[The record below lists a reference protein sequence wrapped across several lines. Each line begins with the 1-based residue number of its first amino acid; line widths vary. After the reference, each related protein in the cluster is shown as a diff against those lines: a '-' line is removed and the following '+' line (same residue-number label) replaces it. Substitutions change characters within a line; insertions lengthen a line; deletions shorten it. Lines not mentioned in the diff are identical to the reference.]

1 MKNRILVEQWLS
13 RAQSNLDR
21 ARAGKVRDTIL
32 YEDLCF
38 DCQQAA
44 EKSLK
49 AMLVAYDKES
59 PHTHII
65 AHLLETLEQSGL
77 EIPEDVKSSSDLTE
91 YAVHTRYPGLYEPVT
106 AKEFREALAV
116 AEHVHE
122 WVVANIN
129 IPASRKSKNNP

>member
-1 MKNRILVEQWLS
+1 MKNRTLVEQWLS

-21 ARAGKVRDTIL
+21 ARAGKIRDTIL
-32 YEDLCF
+32 FEDLCF

-49 AMLVAYDKES
+49 ALLVATDKES

-65 AHLLETLEQSGL
+65 AHLLETLEQGGL

-91 YAVHTRYPGLYEPVT
+91 YAVHTRYPGPVRT
-106 AKEFREALAV
+106 GDCKRVPGSPGGCRAC
-116 AEHVHE
+116 
-122 WVVANIN
+122 
-129 IPASRKSKNNP
+129 P

>member
-1 MKNRILVEQWLS
+1 MKNRTLVEQWLS
-13 RAQSNLDR
+13 RALSNLDR

-49 AMLVAYDKES
+49 ALLVANDKES
-59 PHTHII
+59 PRTHII
-65 AHLLETLEQSGL
+65 AHLLETLEQTGL
-77 EIPEDVKSSSDLTE
+77 KIPENIKAASDLTE

-106 AKEFREALAV
+106 EEEYREALAM
-116 AEHVHE
+116 AERVHE
-122 WVVANIN
+122 WVVADLD
-129 IPASRKSKNNP
+129 RRHR